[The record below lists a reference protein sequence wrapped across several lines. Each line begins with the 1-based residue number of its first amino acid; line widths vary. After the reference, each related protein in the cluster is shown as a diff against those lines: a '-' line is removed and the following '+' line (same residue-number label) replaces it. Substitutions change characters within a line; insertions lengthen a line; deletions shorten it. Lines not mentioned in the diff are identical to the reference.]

1 MQLVLS
7 SVLISVL
14 SATPLPQDPNDEVEV
29 ISGPVSTNDG
39 DFNFGGGFFPRVRV
53 FLHPADTT
61 GEGSIGGVEGFLDIL
76 KSVFGSSPT
85 SNTNKDETAK
95 RPCVLCNLFDET
107 ISDVQDHIDSVR
119 DRENEI
125 DLGEGDEGFNIN
137 NSTHTKTVLE
147 DGTVVHINKTTIS
160 NTDDDGNSF
169 FFHRSIIHNVG
180 NNDGR
185 DIIDEGLP
193 EEEEAEELETGV
205 DDGLFT
211 N

>member
-1 MQLVLS
+1 MGTVFKTPCKEEEYLQSLNNTNIATIMQLVLS

-61 GEGSIGGVEGFLDIL
+61 GEGSIG
-76 KSVFGSSPT
+76 
-85 SNTNKDETAK
+85 
-95 RPCVLCNLFDET
+95 
-107 ISDVQDHIDSVR
+107 
-119 DRENEI
+119 
-125 DLGEGDEGFNIN
+125 GDEGFNIN